1 MSNSK
6 TAVIAGFAGLVLV
19 AILASALMRQCEH
32 RDAGEVETITDTLV
46 IRDTVTERYPVPVQE
61 TVTDTMLV
69 PVRDTVKLQDT
80 AYSVLGRTQ
89 RYYSVLGRTQRYY
102 SGPDYEAWVSGYRP
116 MLDSLRVFPQTFYVI
131 QTIRVAEKEKKNR
144 IALESSAS
152 WCNDMSLIVSLKY
165 THSWK
170 WFYVGGEVGYDVISK
185 SPYVGVRA
193 GIPLWSW

>member
-1 MSNSK
+1 MASMSSSK
-6 TAVIAGFAGLVLV
+6 TAVIAGFAGLVLG

-69 PVRDTVKLQDT
+69 PVMDTVKLQDT
-80 AYSVLGRTQ
+80 AYIVLGRTQ
-89 RYYSVLGRTQRYY
+89 RYYR
-102 SGPDYEAWVSGYRP
+102 GPDYEAWVSGYRP
-116 MLDSLRVFPQTFYVI
+116 RLDSLRVFPQTCYVT
-131 QTIRVAEKEKKNR
+131 QTMRVAEKEKKNR
-144 IALESSAS
+144 IALVSSAS
-152 WCNDMSLIVSLKY
+152 WCNDMSLIVSLEY

-170 WFYVGGEVGYDVISK
+170 WLYIRGEVGYDVISK

-193 GIPLWSW
+193 GIPLWNW

>member
-6 TAVIAGFAGLVLV
+6 TAVIAGFAGFAGLVLG

-80 AYSVLGRTQ
+80 AYI
-89 RYYSVLGRTQRYY
+89 VLGRTQRYY

-116 MLDSLRVFPQTFYVI
+116 MLDSLRVFPQTCYVI
-131 QTIRVAEKEKKNR
+131 QTMRVAEKEKKNR
-144 IALESSAS
+144 IALESSAL
-152 WCNDMSLIVSLKY
+152 WCNDMSLIVSLEY

-170 WFYVGGEVGYDVISK
+170 WLYIGGEVGYDVISK
-185 SPYVGVRA
+185 GPEYRCGA
-193 GIPLWSW
+193 GKLE

>member
-6 TAVIAGFAGLVLV
+6 TAVIAGFAGLVLG

-69 PVRDTVKLQDT
+69 PIRDTVKLQDT
-80 AYSVLGRTQ
+80 AYI
-89 RYYSVLGRTQRYY
+89 VLGRTQRYY

-116 MLDSLRVFPQTFYVI
+116 MLDSLRVFPQTCYVI
-131 QTIRVAEKEKKNR
+131 QTIRVAEEEKKNR
-144 IALESSAS
+144 IALSSSAS
-152 WCNDMSLIVSLKY
+152 WCNDMSLIVSFEY
-165 THSWK
+165 THSWE
-170 WFYVGGEVGYDVISK
+170 WLYIGGEAGYDVISK
-185 SPYVGVRA
+185 SPYIGVRA